1 MSKLVTTTMTLL
13 ALVAGSVVANAATP
27 VKYADAFQDTMTNGK
42 PLVVLVGAEWCPAC
56 QSMKTSVMPAVAAK
70 GDLDKVAFTQVN
82 TDRDR
87 ELSSKLLEGNMI
99 PQLVKYEKIGENW
112 KITRLVGAQS
122 PEAVAAF
129 VKPTEQPVAAQ
140 KAATPNQLVT
150 APSRAST
157 STSSKN

>member
-1 MSKLVTTTMTLL
+1 VTLIS
-13 ALVAGSVVANAATP
+13 LVAGSVASYAATP

-56 QSMKTSVMPAVAAK
+56 QSMKTSIMPAVAAK
-70 GDLDKVAFTQVN
+70 GDLDKVAFTLVN
-82 TDRDR
+82 TDKDR

-99 PQLVKYEKIGENW
+99 PQLVKYEKIGDNW

-122 PEAVAAF
+122 IEAVESF
-129 VKPTEQPVAAQ
+129 VTPTAQPVAAQ

-150 APSRAST
+150 APNRGS